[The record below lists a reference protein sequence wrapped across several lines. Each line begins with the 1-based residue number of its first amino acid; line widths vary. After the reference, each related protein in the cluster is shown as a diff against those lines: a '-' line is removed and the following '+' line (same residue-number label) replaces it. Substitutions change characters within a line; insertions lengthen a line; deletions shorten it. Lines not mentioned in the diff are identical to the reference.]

1 MIIKNFTSLIKIAVA
16 VGVLAVT
23 SLAPCQTVDSARVV
37 PGVSWENFVVE
48 DGPLNYNIIR
58 VNVTDPRV
66 TLETEAGHDQLFRGE
81 KVLAAVKRETID
93 DDGYVVAGINADFW
107 AGGGRYIPV
116 GFLVADGMI
125 YRMPHAKRS
134 AFVFTEDE
142 KSYIGP
148 VTLEVAIGKGD
159 KSLSIRTIN
168 PSEEVNVVSLFT
180 PPYGK
185 TVPAQKG
192 TRYLLSMKGM
202 EFLPNKPVQV
212 RAVEVSSDKETPVS
226 PGTLVLHVPESQESE
241 ARALLAD
248 GEEFTVIAR
257 LPEVEGVVR
266 SACGGGPKL
275 VEAGKPSVQNKQE
288 GIGESFT
295 TARHPRTAIG
305 FTKDQKNVF
314 LVTVD
319 GRQPDVSV
327 GVNLQELAEFMAT
340 LGCWSAMNLDG
351 GGSTTMVVDNEVVNS
366 PSDASGPRTVV
377 NSILVVSDLP
387 STATASGKSP
397 AIPAQPAQ

>member
-1 MIIKNFTSLIKIAVA
+1 MIIKNFSSAMKIAVVA
-16 VGVLAVT
+16 GVFAIPSMV
-23 SLAPCQTVDSARVV
+23 SSQTVESAQVV
-37 PGVSWENFVVE
+37 PGVSWENFMVE

-58 VNVTDPRV
+58 VNVTDHRV
-66 TLETEAGHDQLFRGE
+66 TLETEAGYDQLFRGE

-93 DDGYVVAGINADFW
+93 DDGFVVAGINADFW
-107 AGGGRYIPV
+107 AGGSRYIPV

-125 YRMPHAKRS
+125 YRMPHSKRS

-148 VTLEVAIGKGD
+148 VSLEVAIGKGD
-159 KSLSIRTIN
+159 KSLSVRTIN

-212 RAVEVSSDKETPVS
+212 RAVEVSSDRETPLS
-226 PGTLVLHVPESQESE
+226 PGTMVLHVPEDQESE
-241 ARALLAD
+241 VRSLLKD
-248 GEEFTVIAR
+248 GEEFTVTAD
-257 LPEVEGVVR
+257 LPEVKGVVR

-275 VEAGKPSVQNKQE
+275 VEAGKPDVQNVQE
-288 GIGESFT
+288 GIGSSFT

-319 GRQPDVSV
+319 GRQPNVSV
-327 GVNLQELAEFMAT
+327 GVSLQELAEFMAT

-351 GGSTTMVVDNEVVNS
+351 GGSTTMVVDNEVVNK
-366 PSDASGPRTVV
+366 PSDTAGPRTVV
-377 NSILVVSDLP
+377 NSILVVSDVP
-387 STATASGKSP
+387 STATADGKSP
-397 AIPAQPAQ
+397 AVPVQPSQ